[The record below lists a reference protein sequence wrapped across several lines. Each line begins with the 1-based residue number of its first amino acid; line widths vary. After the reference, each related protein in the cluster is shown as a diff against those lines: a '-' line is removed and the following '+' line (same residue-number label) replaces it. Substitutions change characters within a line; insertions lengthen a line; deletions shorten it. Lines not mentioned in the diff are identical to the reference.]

1 MDAGGAERPVRSAA
15 FIFIFLTVLLDMLAL
30 GIVMPVLP
38 RLVLAFMGNDT
49 ARASTVVGVFGTV
62 WALMQFLSSPVIGA
76 VSDRFGRRP
85 IILLSNLGLGL
96 DYVLMAL
103 APGIVLLFVGRVIS
117 GITAASVSTAGAYIA
132 DAVPTEKR
140 AGAFGML
147 SVAFGIGF
155 VAGPAVGGVLGDID
169 PRLPFWCAAGLSL
182 CNAAYGFFVLPE
194 SLVAERRAPFHWR
207 RANPVGSLRL
217 LRSHPELYG
226 LAAVNFIEMVAHYSL
241 TGVFVLYAGYRYGW
255 DAKTVGLAISAVG
268 VTSALV
274 GGVIV
279 RPAVARFGERA
290 CLIVGLLFGMLG
302 FLMFGLASTGL
313 WFLIGIPV
321 MGLWGLTGPALQ
333 GLMTRRV
340 GVDEQGQLQG
350 AIASIQAIAGLI
362 GPFLF
367 SVTFAFFISGAGV
380 WRIPGAPYLLAAL
393 LMSVAAASAWRIT
406 RRVAA
411 L

>member
-1 MDAGGAERPVRSAA
+1 MGEGGAGRPVRSAA

-38 RLVLAFMGNDT
+38 RLVLSFLGNDT

-103 APGIVLLFVGRVIS
+103 APGIALLFVGRVIS

-132 DAVPTEKR
+132 DAVPSEKR

-155 VAGPAVGGVLGDID
+155 VAGPALGGVLGDID
-169 PRLPFWCAAGLSL
+169 PRLPFWCAAALSL

-194 SLVAERRAPFHWR
+194 SLVPERRAPFHWR

-255 DAKTVGLAISAVG
+255 DTKAVGLAISAVG

-290 CLIVGLLFGMLG
+290 CLIVGLLFGMVG

-313 WFLIGIPV
+313 WFMIGIPI
-321 MGLWGLTGPALQ
+321 MGLWGVTGPALQ

-350 AIASIQAIAGLI
+350 AISSIQAIAGLI

-380 WRIPGAPYLLAAL
+380 WQIPGAPYLLAAL
-393 LMSVAAASAWRIT
+393 LMAVAAASAWRIT
-406 RRVAA
+406 RRAVA

>member
-1 MDAGGAERPVRSAA
+1 MSESGAERPVRSAA

-38 RLVLAFMGNDT
+38 RLVLAFLGNDT

-132 DAVPTEKR
+132 DAVPSEKR

-155 VAGPAVGGVLGDID
+155 VAGPALGGVLGDID

-194 SLVAERRAPFHWR
+194 SLVPERRAPFQWR

-255 DAKTVGLAISAVG
+255 DAKAVGLAISAVG

-290 CLIVGLLFGMLG
+290 CLIVGLLFGMAG
-302 FLMFGLASTGL
+302 FLLFGLASTGI
-313 WFLIGIPV
+313 WFLVGIPV

-380 WRIPGAPYLLAAL
+380 LQIPGAPYLLAAL
-393 LMSVAAASAWRIT
+393 LMAVAAGAALRIT
-406 RRVAA
+406 RRGSA